1 AWDRGLTGQYAPG
14 SVFKIA
20 SGLALSEAGVSPD
33 DDIDCPKTVTVGGKV
48 FKNAEDEV
56 LGDISFAENFAQSCN
71 TAFVSSGGEVTGD
84 EVADAAAQ
92 LGMTGADAAEAGDE
106 AGTDE
111 VGDESGSEAD
121 SVAGT
126 GALGIGAKMASVPAA
141 DDDVTHAA
149 QMIGQGKVQTSP
161 LSVATM
167 AASVQAGETVTPRLV
182 LGDAL
187 EDSGAD
193 ASDDGA
199 DQAPAPD
206 EDAAQEISDMLRR
219 AVTEGTATTLKDVPG
234 DPVHGKTGTAEYG
247 DETPPRTHSWFAG
260 FQGDLAVAVLVEDG
274 GFGAEAA
281 VPVAKEFFDTIN

>member
-1 AWDRGLTGQYAPG
+1 MANHDPDGAAWDRGLTGQYAPG

-20 SGLALSEAGVSPD
+20 SGLALSEAGISPG
-33 DDIDCPKTVTVGGKV
+33 DDIDCPKTVTVGGKE

-56 LGDISFAENFAQSCN
+56 LGDISFAKNFAQSCN
-71 TAFVSSGGEVTGD
+71 TAFVSSGEEVTGD

-92 LGMTGADAAEAGDE
+92 LGMTGA
-106 AGTDE
+106 
-111 VGDESGSEAD
+111 
-121 SVAGT
+121 
-126 GALGIGAKMASVPAA
+126 LGIGAKMASVPAA
-141 DDDVTHAA
+141 DDEVTHAA
-149 QMIGQGKVQTSP
+149 QMIGQGKVQASP
-161 LSVATM
+161 LAVATM

-193 ASDDGA
+193 ASDDAAG
-199 DQAPAPD
+199 DDEAPALD
-206 EDAAQEISDMLRR
+206 EDAAQEISDMMRR
-219 AVTEGTATTLKDVPG
+219 AVTEGTATKLKDVPG

-247 DETPPRTHSWFAG
+247 DEIPPRTHSWFAG
-260 FQGDLAVAVLVEDG
+260 FQGDLAVSVLVEDG

>member
-1 AWDRGLTGQYAPG
+1 
-14 SVFKIA
+14 
-20 SGLALSEAGVSPD
+20 
-33 DDIDCPKTVTVGGKV
+33 
-48 FKNAEDEV
+48 
-56 LGDISFAENFAQSCN
+56 
-71 TAFVSSGGEVTGD
+71 
-84 EVADAAAQ
+84 AQ

-106 AGTDE
+106 SGTDESGTDEAGTDE
-111 VGDESGSEAD
+111 ADSESD

-126 GALGIGAKMASVPAA
+126 GALGIGAKMASVTAA

-199 DQAPAPD
+199 DEAPALD
-206 EDAAQEISDMLRR
+206 EDAAQEISDMMRR
-219 AVTEGTATTLKDVPG
+219 AVTEGTATKLKDVPG

-274 GFGAEAA
+274 GFGAE
-281 VPVAKEFFDTIN
+281 

>member
-1 AWDRGLTGQYAPG
+1 
-14 SVFKIA
+14 
-20 SGLALSEAGVSPD
+20 
-33 DDIDCPKTVTVGGKV
+33 IDCPKTVTVGGKE

-56 LGDISFAENFAQSCN
+56 LGDISFAKNFAQSCN
-71 TAFVSSGGEVTGD
+71 TAFVSSGEKVTGD

-92 LGMTGADAAEAGDE
+92 LGM
-106 AGTDE
+106 
-111 VGDESGSEAD
+111 
-121 SVAGT
+121 T

-167 AASVQAGETVTPRLV
+167 AASVQAGETGTPRLVLGDALEDSGADAPDDRAGGREAPAPAAVRAGETGTPRLV

-193 ASDDGA
+193 ASDDAAG
-199 DQAPAPD
+199 DDEAPALD
-206 EDAAQEISDMLRR
+206 EDAAQEISDMMRR
-219 AVTEGTATTLKDVPG
+219 AVTEGTATKLKDVPG

-247 DETPPRTHSWFAG
+247 DE
-260 FQGDLAVAVLVEDG
+260 
-274 GFGAEAA
+274 
-281 VPVAKEFFDTIN
+281 

>member
-1 AWDRGLTGQYAPG
+1 SLEGT
-14 SVFKIA
+14 K
-20 SGLALSEAGVSPD
+20 
-33 DDIDCPKTVTVGGKV
+33 
-48 FKNAEDEV
+48 
-56 LGDISFAENFAQSCN
+56 
-71 TAFVSSGGEVTGD
+71 
-84 EVADAAAQ
+84 ADAAAQ

-106 AGTDE
+106 AG
-111 VGDESGSEAD
+111 DESGTDEAGSESD

-141 DDDVTHAA
+141 DDVVTHAA

-199 DQAPAPD
+199 DEAPALD
-206 EDAAQEISDMLRR
+206 EDAAQEISDMMRR

-234 DPVHGKTGTAEYG
+234 DPV
-247 DETPPRTHSWFAG
+247 
-260 FQGDLAVAVLVEDG
+260 
-274 GFGAEAA
+274 
-281 VPVAKEFFDTIN
+281 